1 MATKIISCSF
11 EPGSMGGFVT
21 ICNGVNFKR
30 PEHFSKTVAVT
41 KEAFIA
47 ACKDRVLFNDILGV
61 DIRHGWQNALASA
74 IQPYITMKETFDPE
88 TAAKVSSE
96 LDVQIRGEDAVNADI
111 AAVEQ
116 ENAELEEKVQ
126 SKRGRK
132 KKTEETAVE
141 TPAEPETPAED
152 APIAED
158 APVAETVEP
167 EVPAEPETPEV
178 QAEMEQVAE
187 EVAAAEIAE
196 PEHDTTV
203 TEDELAPSAEPVAQ
217 EPETEEAKDGQG
229 TVETTDNGSQDARG
243 ESDSELPVDGPRAE
257 SAQ

>member
-11 EPGSMGGFVT
+11 EPGSMGGFIT

-47 ACKDRVLFNDILGV
+47 ACKDRILFNDILGV
-61 DIRHGWQNALASA
+61 DIRRGWQNALASA
-74 IQPYITMKETFDPE
+74 IQPYVTMKETFDPE
-88 TAAKVSSE
+88 TAAQVSSE

-132 KKTEETAVE
+132 KKTAETAE
-141 TPAEPETPAED
+141 TPA
-152 APIAED
+152 
-158 APVAETVEP
+158 EP
-167 EVPAEPETPEV
+167 EVPAEPETP
-178 QAEMEQVAE
+178 
-187 EVAAAEIAE
+187 AE

-203 TEDELAPSAEPVAQ
+203 TEDELAPSAEPVA
-217 EPETEEAKDGQG
+217 ETETPEVQAEMEKVAEEVVAAEQGQPVPQPEEPVAEEPKTEEVENGQG
-229 TVETTDNGSQDARG
+229 TVETTDNGSEDARG

>member
-11 EPGSMGGFVT
+11 EPGSMGGFIT

-47 ACKDRVLFNDILGV
+47 ACKDRILFNDILGV

-74 IQPYITMKETFDPE
+74 IQPFATMKETFDPE

-111 AAVEQ
+111 AAVEK
-116 ENAELEEKVQ
+116 ENAELEEKTQ

-141 TPAEPETPAED
+141 TPVEPEVP
-152 APIAED
+152 AED
-158 APVAETVEP
+158 APVAESAEP
-167 EVPAEPETPEV
+167 EIPAEPETPEV
-178 QAEMEQVAE
+178 QTETEKVAE
-187 EVAAAEIAE
+187 EVAAAEQGQPVPQ
-196 PEHDTTV
+196 PE
-203 TEDELAPSAEPVAQ
+203 EPVAE
-217 EPETEEAKDGQG
+217 EPKTEEVKDGQG
-229 TVETTDNGSQDARG
+229 PVEVADNSGEDTRSQEDSG
-243 ESDSELPVDGPRAE
+243 LSSELSGSE

>member
-11 EPGSMGGFVT
+11 EPGSMGGFIT
-21 ICNGVNFKR
+21 ICNGVKHSR
-30 PEHFSKTVAVT
+30 PEHFSKTIAVT

-47 ACKDRVLFNDILGV
+47 AVKDRVLFNDILGI
-61 DIRHGWQNALASA
+61 DIRHGWQNALAAA
-74 IQPYITMKETFDPE
+74 IQPFCTMKEEFDAD

-96 LDVQIRGEDAVNADI
+96 LDVQVRGEDAVNADI

-141 TPAEPETPAED
+141 TP
-152 APIAED
+152 
-158 APVAETVEP
+158 VEP
-167 EVPAEPETPEV
+167 EVPAEPETP
-178 QAEMEQVAE
+178 
-187 EVAAAEIAE
+187 AE

-203 TEDELAPSAEPVAQ
+203 TEDELAPSAEPEPVA
-217 EPETEEAKDGQG
+217 EPETENPVAETENSEEKTENPVEETENPVEEPKTEEVSDGQDP
-229 TVETTDNGSQDARG
+229 VAVADNSGEDTRG
-243 ESDSELPVDGPRAE
+243 EEDSGVSSERPGSE

>member
-1 MATKIISCSF
+1 MATKIICCSF
-11 EPGSMGGFVT
+11 EPGSMGGFIT
-21 ICNGVNFKR
+21 ICNGVKHSL
-30 PEHFSKTVAVT
+30 ESHFSKTVAVT

-47 ACKDRVLFNDILGV
+47 ACKDRILFNDILGI
-61 DIRHGWQNALASA
+61 DIRQGWQNALADA
-74 IQPYITMKETFDPE
+74 ILPYQTMTVEEVDPKV
-88 TAAKVSSE
+88 AANVSSE

-111 AAVEQ
+111 AAVEK
-116 ENAELEEKVQ
+116 ENEKLEKAAKKAAKAKAKKDEK
-126 SKRGRK
+126 
-132 KKTEETAVE
+132 
-141 TPAEPETPAED
+141 P
-152 APIAED
+152 
-158 APVAETVEP
+158 
-167 EVPAEPETPEV
+167 
-178 QAEMEQVAE
+178 
-187 EVAAAEIAE
+187 AE